1 MLNKITKVSYKVYLI
16 ITFTT
21 LATLLITGVA
31 LYSINEINSDFDEF
45 NRLNDN
51 AIKASDVQSHM
62 LLARVRA
69 LTFRNTGNEKY
80 FIESLNELAAAEAV
94 LDDEI
99 RTSRAQVT
107 IDTLTRTKNNII
119 KYQNV
124 LGDVKQLMHRRNE
137 IVKANHTITDE
148 LQNDIRVFRTQVVHD
163 DALFEIVVEAEYQF
177 TVSLQYSSDFLI
189 DNSEDDFA
197 LYQASFAL
205 LQQKLIEFNKQY
217 PKYRAPKF
225 GQKLTSFNGNINE
238 MFDII
243 TKRNEIW
250 NVTLANLG
258 DEITNDLQAIKS
270 RAFDIQNS
278 LANQIDRLSGNS
290 SFAVI
295 MTLLISAPIVL
306 FICHLV
312 TRSLVV
318 PINTT
323 KAIIDRM
330 ASGDLQK
337 SHSDGTANQGA
348 DEVAQMRSSL
358 EQMEEKFYSIVEE
371 VTQNCELLAS
381 ASEQLTT
388 INNEVLQSS
397 MTQQQETD
405 QVATA
410 MNEMSAAINEV
421 AIGANTA
428 SQEAESATE
437 EANTGMAVM
446 TTSMK
451 QISSLAVQMGDLSKE
466 ISTLRTGT
474 EEVGDVMNV
483 IQNIAEQTNLLA
495 LNAAIEAARAGDQG
509 RGFAVVADEVR
520 QLAQQTQKAVEKI
533 EGQITTLQSDT
544 SKVVDSI
551 NASQTMLENTV
562 TQAESASVAFST
574 ITQSVAQTNSLNTQ
588 IATATEEQSST
599 AEMISESITV
609 VRDKVDQTVNMV
621 ADSNQASEELA
632 RMSITLAE
640 LMRFFKLKV

>member
-31 LYSINEINSDFDEF
+31 LYSINAINSDFDEF

-80 FIESLNELAAAEAV
+80 FVESLNELAAAEAV

-163 DALFEIVVEAEYQF
+163 DELFETVVEAEYQF

-189 DNSEDDFA
+189 DNAEDDFE

-205 LQQKLIEFNKQY
+205 LQQKLVEFNKQY
-217 PKYRAPKF
+217 PTYRAPKF
-225 GQKLTSFNGNINE
+225 GQQLKDFNSNINE
-238 MFDII
+238 MFSII
-243 TKRNEIW
+243 TKRNEMW
-250 NVTLANLG
+250 NVSLANLG

-270 RAFDIQNS
+270 RAFDIQNT
-278 LANQIDRLSGNS
+278 LANQIARLSGNS
-290 SFAVI
+290 IFAVI
-295 MTLLISAPIVL
+295 TTLLISAPIVL

-446 TTSMK
+446 TTSME